1 VNRSFVYIGLDDKDQ
16 AIAWLEKGYERRAG
30 FWMVF
35 LKAYFIF
42 DPLRDDPRFGDLLQ
56 RMNFPEAPA
65 SGATPKPIEAAQAPI
80 EKIAVLPFTSI
91 SNESGEEWF
100 VDGMTDAL
108 ITQLGKIKALTV
120 ISRTSAMQYKNI
132 SKPMREIAQ
141 DLGVDALV
149 EGSVIRAGN
158 DVQVTAR
165 LIDGRTDERIWG
177 DFFQGTFSDIL
188 ALQSKVTLAI
198 AQEIEAALT
207 PEEEIRITRTEAVN
221 PEAYDYYLRG
231 NEYFH
236 RSFDESDYSIAIRM
250 YDKAVEL
257 DTRFALAYAQL
268 SRAHL
273 YMYWLYYDHT
283 EERLTLAKDALDKVL
298 ELAPDLLEAHLALG
312 HYYYHGLMDYDRAI
326 EQFEIARKRQP
337 NNSEVMTFIG
347 YVQRRQGK
355 FEKAVVTL
363 KRASELDPL
372 SNLLASQVGGTFMVL
387 RKYPEA
393 ERYYDRAISLAPD
406 EPRTYNSKA
415 LLYLRW
421 EGSTEKARAVLAEA
435 VQNIKLAEN
444 AHIVNAL
451 VNIDVLDGNYQD
463 ALDRLSLKSEDIDNH
478 DFFIPNALRYALI
491 YGYMNKKEPAK
502 KYYEEARSILESK
515 IEERPTDARFHS
527 SLGIAYAGLGR
538 KEDALREGKLA
549 VELLPVSKGAWRG
562 LHRVEALANIYV
574 MVGEYDLAIE
584 QLEYLLSKPGE
595 LSIPLLRLDPTW
607 DTLRDHSRF
616 KKLIEM
622 GK

>member
-1 VNRSFVYIGLDDKDQ
+1 
-16 AIAWLEKGYERRAG
+16 
-30 FWMVF
+30 
-35 LKAYFIF
+35 
-42 DPLRDDPRFGDLLQ
+42 
-56 RMNFPEAPA
+56 
-65 SGATPKPIEAAQAPI
+65 
-80 EKIAVLPFTSI
+80 
-91 SNESGEEWF
+91 
-100 VDGMTDAL
+100 
-108 ITQLGKIKALTV
+108 
-120 ISRTSAMQYKNI
+120 
-132 SKPMREIAQ
+132 
-141 DLGVDALV
+141 
-149 EGSVIRAGN
+149 
-158 DVQVTAR
+158 
-165 LIDGRTDERIWG
+165 
-177 DFFQGTFSDIL
+177 
-188 ALQSKVTLAI
+188 
-198 AQEIEAALT
+198 
-207 PEEEIRITRTEAVN
+207 
-221 PEAYDYYLRG
+221 
-231 NEYFH
+231 
-236 RSFDESDYSIAIRM
+236 
-250 YDKAVEL
+250 
-257 DTRFALAYAQL
+257 
-268 SRAHL
+268 
-273 YMYWLYYDHT
+273 
-283 EERLTLAKDALDKVL
+283 
-298 ELAPDLLEAHLALG
+298 
-312 HYYYHGLMDYDRAI
+312 MDYDHAL

-355 FEKAVVTL
+355 FEKAVVNL

-372 SNLLASQVGGTFMVL
+372 SNLLAGGVGGTFIVL

-415 LLYLRW
+415 WLYLRW

-435 VQNIKLAEN
+435 VQNIKLEEN
-444 AHIVNAL
+444 AHIANVL
-451 VNIDVLDGNYQD
+451 VKIDVFDGNYQD

-478 DFFIPNALRYALI
+478 DFFIPNALRHALI
-491 YGYMNKKEPAK
+491 YRYMNKKEPAK

-515 IEERPTDARFHS
+515 IEERPEDARFHS

-562 LHRVEALANIYV
+562 LHRVEALAKIYV

-584 QLEYLLSKPGE
+584 QLEYLLSIPGE